1 MELEL
6 RTKTLLEAWQEWNYE
21 YVGLLYDEYHR
32 EHAQLSWE
40 IQGII
45 QVSKEFTQ
53 DTLMLGM
60 MQAYVDMMSEYI
72 KQLLAVRKEV
82 DKIIGKKI

>member
-1 MELEL
+1 
-6 RTKTLLEAWQEWNYE
+6 
-21 YVGLLYDEYHR
+21 
-32 EHAQLSWE
+32 
-40 IQGII
+40 
-45 QVSKEFTQ
+45 
-53 DTLMLGM
+53 MLGM